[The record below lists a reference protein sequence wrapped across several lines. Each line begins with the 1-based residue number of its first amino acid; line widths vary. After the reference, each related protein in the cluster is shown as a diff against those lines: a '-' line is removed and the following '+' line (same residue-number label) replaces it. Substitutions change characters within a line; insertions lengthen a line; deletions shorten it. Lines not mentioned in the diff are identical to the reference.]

1 MTTLHSPCIGSK
13 TSTFA
18 ILDKHPPDLYNIDI
32 ATLIGVTLSI
42 QIENLTPE
50 QVEMLDAMW
59 ACESSEEYLDWY
71 NLLDEQDQAMADV
84 LQRLVILETMEEM
97 LEEVGSHYMDVRAY
111 LKKFQ
116 L

>member
-1 MTTLHSPCIGSK
+1 M
-13 TSTFA
+13 
-18 ILDKHPPDLYNIDI
+18 
-32 ATLIGVTLSI
+32 SI
-42 QIENLTPE
+42 SIENLTPY

-59 ACESSEEYLDWY
+59 ACASAEEYMDWY
-71 NLLDEQDQAMADV
+71 NLLDQEDQAMADV

-97 LEEVGSHYMDVRAY
+97 LSEVSNQYQDVRDY

>member
-1 MTTLHSPCIGSK
+1 M
-13 TSTFA
+13 
-18 ILDKHPPDLYNIDI
+18 
-32 ATLIGVTLSI
+32 SI
-42 QIENLTPE
+42 EIKNLTAG

-71 NLLDEQDQAMADV
+71 NLLDAEDQDMADV
-84 LQRLVILETMEEM
+84 LQRMIILETMDEM
-97 LEEVGSHYMDVRAY
+97 LEEVSDGYTDVKSY

>member
-1 MTTLHSPCIGSK
+1 M
-13 TSTFA
+13 
-18 ILDKHPPDLYNIDI
+18 
-32 ATLIGVTLSI
+32 SI
-42 QIENLTPE
+42 SIENLTPC

-71 NLLDEQDQAMADV
+71 NLLDDEDQAMADV
-84 LQRLVILETMEEM
+84 LQSLIILETMEEM
-97 LEEVGSHYMDVRAY
+97 LEEVSNQYVDVRNY